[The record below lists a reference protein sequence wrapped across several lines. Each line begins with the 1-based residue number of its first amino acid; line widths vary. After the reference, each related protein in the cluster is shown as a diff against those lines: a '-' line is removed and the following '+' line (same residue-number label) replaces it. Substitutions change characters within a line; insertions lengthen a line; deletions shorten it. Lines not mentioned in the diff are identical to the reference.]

1 LARLVTAWAL
11 IADALPIYPLYAL
24 LFVSHGVSRGGISIL
39 FAIWSAVSILVEV
52 PTGALADRYSRRNCL
67 VASGV
72 LQAAGY
78 ACWLELADFTGYAV
92 GFALWGLGGSLAS
105 GALQA
110 LLYDNLAAVG
120 AEDHYA
126 RIFGRV
132 TAAGL
137 LGQIPAAVA
146 ATVLFAIGS
155 YQLVMV
161 VTVGLCLVAAAVATQ
176 LPEARGGGVPAGD
189 AVEPGFLTSLRD
201 GLAVVRVRPG
211 VRAAVAAVAVLT
223 GIDALEE
230 YFPLLA
236 HDWGVRVD
244 LTPLAMVGIP
254 LVGAA
259 GAAMAGASARLS
271 RPLMVAAVL
280 GIAGLLLGVAG
291 LLRQPVG
298 LVAVAAFYGLY
309 RLSLVVVDARLQR
322 DVDSSSRATVSSI
335 AGLGAEVAVFGVYA
349 AWALGGVLLI
359 AVLIVVVSF
368 AMPWLLG
375 ISPRKSDTG

>member
-24 LFVSHGVSRGGISIL
+24 LFASHGVSRGGISIL

-78 ACWLELADFTGYAV
+78 ACWLELADFTGYAI

-110 LLYDNLAAVG
+110 LLYDGLVAAG
-120 AEDHYA
+120 AEDQYA

-146 ATVLFAIGS
+146 ATALFAIGS

-176 LPEARGGGVPAGD
+176 LPEVRRGALADGAD
-189 AVEPGFLTSLRD
+189 ELGFLASLRA
-201 GLAVVRVRPG
+201 GLAAARVRPG
-211 VRAAVAAVAVLT
+211 VRAAVLAVAVLT
-223 GIDALEE
+223 GIDTLEE

-244 LTPLAMVGIP
+244 LIPLALLGIP

-259 GAAMAGASARLS
+259 GAALAGASARLG
-271 RPLMVAAVL
+271 RPLVVAALL
-280 GIAGLLLGVAG
+280 GIAGLLLGAAG
-291 LLRQPVG
+291 LLRKPIG

-309 RLSLVVVDARLQR
+309 RLSLVVVDARLQLH
-322 DVDSSSRATVSSI
+322 VDSSTRATVSSI
-335 AGLGAEVAVFGVYA
+335 ASLGAEVSVFGMYA
-349 AWALGGVLLI
+349 AWALGGPLLI
-359 AVLIVVVSF
+359 AVLIVVLSF

-375 ISPRKSDTG
+375 ISPRKPDTG